1 MGKNQLSMYYY
12 YYLREKIYSMSIAVL
27 GARKRQAGNPPRLAV
42 HTPHST
48 GRVAVLWPASPPA
61 IMPLKTESP
70 PILSH

>member
-42 HTPHST
+42 HSPQST
-48 GRVAVLWPASPPA
+48 LHREGCCAVACITAGYYA
-61 IMPLKTESP
+61 TKN
-70 PILSH
+70 